1 MNLFSIDIFDT
12 TLYRKCGEAENVF
25 ALLALRLYPHDKH
38 KRDAFFTWRRSA
50 PSRINNEEN
59 KYASLSDIYNDNGI
73 LYFSEFSP
81 MQIMQMEMDVE
92 SEMLTV
98 NPAIKDIVST
108 AREKADTIAFISD
121 MYLPVQFL
129 KGILLRECIWQLGDR
144 LYVSCEEKARKDDGT
159 LYAKVKEEINPSKW
173 THYGDND
180 QSDIFQAKKYGIN
193 AIKISIAYND
203 VEQELIEN
211 SIYSRNPQE
220 VSTLAGFSKHIRLL
234 WGNDSKSIL
243 AADFVAPCYV
253 GYMRHVLNDASRRG
267 ISTLFFLSRDSYILM
282 KIAEI
287 LPHEGINLKYLF
299 VSRRSLITPFLYNA
313 TKEQFLSTLRHN
325 SLIKA
330 DIDAILQNLG
340 LTRDDIHLEGTQ
352 KKVES
357 EETEKFILDAIFS
370 QEIRKRLG
378 LKDKYELCSDYLK
391 QEGVYDEN
399 IALVDVGWL
408 GSTRLMINEMRKR
421 NGVQQLFTYYYGIE
435 HSVFPQTYGDFDY
448 MIKGV
453 SQNAWNCFVVE
464 DYFSACHY
472 STTVGYMRNANYIVP
487 IFKGGIKESKNAI
500 EDANIPIV
508 QKIAKLVGKYNIPEE
523 ACYTWALNS
532 YKFISDTKNYIDYS
546 FFAEHNENDEFS
558 IRKLSKKELWHIIK
572 GDNRTSTTCQEV
584 ALDITLGRKGH
595 NRLKKVQKLYFS
607 LRKIFWLLTLKI

>member
-1 MNLFSIDIFDT
+1 MTLFSFDIFDT
-12 TLYRKCGEAENVF
+12 TLYRKCGDAENVF
-25 ALLALRLYPHDKH
+25 ALSALRLYPHDKH
-38 KRDAFFTWRRSA
+38 KRDAFYTWRRSA
-50 PSRINNEEN
+50 PYCIKNEEN

-81 MQIMQMEMDVE
+81 MQIMQTEMDVE

-98 NPAIKDIVST
+98 NPAIKNIVST
-108 AREKADTIAFISD
+108 AREKGYTIAFISD
-121 MYLPVQFL
+121 MYLPASFL
-129 KGILLRECIWQLGDR
+129 KDILSRECLWQVGDR

-173 THYGDND
+173 THYGDNA
-180 QSDIFQAKKYGIN
+180 QSDIYQAKKYGIN
-193 AIKISIAYND
+193 AIKISIPYND
-203 VEQELIEN
+203 VEQKMIEK

-234 WGNDSKSIL
+234 FGNDNKSVL
-243 AADFVAPCYV
+243 GADFVAPCYV
-253 GYMRHVLNDASRRG
+253 TYMKHVLQNANKRG
-267 ISTLFFLSRDSYILM
+267 INTLFFLSRDSYILM
-282 KIAEI
+282 KIAEV

-313 TKEQFLSTLRHN
+313 TKEQFLSTLRQN
-325 SLIKA
+325 SLIHA
-330 DIDAILQNLG
+330 NIDTTLHNIG
-340 LTRDDIHLEGTQ
+340 LTRSDIHLEGTQ
-352 KKVES
+352 KNVES

-370 QEIRKRLG
+370 KEIREQLDIKE
-378 LKDKYELCSDYLK
+378 KYELCSDYLK

-421 NGVQQLFTYYYGIE
+421 NGVQELFTYYFGIE
-435 HSVFPQTYGDFDY
+435 NSVLPQTYGDFDY
-448 MIKGV
+448 MIRGV
-453 SQNAWNCFVVE
+453 GQNAWNCFVVE

-472 STTVGYMRNANYIVP
+472 STTVGYTRNGNDIVP
-487 IFKGGIKESKNAI
+487 TFKNGIKESTNAI
-500 EDANIPIV
+500 EEANIPIV
-508 QKIAKLVGKYNIPEE
+508 QKMAKLVGKYNILEE

-558 IRKLSKKELWHIIK
+558 IRKLSKKELWHVIK

-607 LRKIFWLLTLKI
+607 LRKIFWLLKLKR